1 MSQAQSQYDK
11 GTPPQLVAGV
21 SSVGSYI
28 STELGN
34 VNLSNG
40 GLNFN
45 IPLGTVGGR
54 GNLTMPLT
62 LSYSSKDNVRF
73 KIGYLLGKDTGSRN
87 PRDGAHCTPLL
98 DHCQ

>member
-1 MSQAQSQYDK
+1 MTLKNTLPPFLVIIFSFVTIYGQAQNQFDK

-21 SSVGSYI
+21 SSLGSYM
-28 STELGN
+28 STELGT

-54 GNLTMPLT
+54 GN
-62 LSYSSKDNVRF
+62 V
-73 KIGYLLGKDTGSRN
+73 
-87 PRDGAHCTPLL
+87 
-98 DHCQ
+98 Q